1 MDKKTP
7 PKDAIVLNGTT
18 YKVVRNNCI
27 GGLGPDPCSLCAPA
41 VARKCRK
48 DDLQPCR
55 MYNKGHFLAHFKKV

>member
-1 MDKKTP
+1 MDKKTT

-48 DDLQPCR
+48 DDLQPLKEA
-55 MYNKGHFLAHFKKV
+55 KGTIML